1 MQAEPIDKRTN
12 STRLE
17 TFSDAV
23 FAFSATL
30 LVVSLEVPESFP
42 ALLDDLRGF
51 IAFGLRFA
59 ALLMLWSVHHAYFRR
74 FPLADNVNIVL
85 NACLLFVILFY
96 VYPLKFMSEGL
107 VNMLM
112 GIPTNMGMRNADDL
126 ALMFILYSAGFV
138 AIFFFVALMYWHA
151 HRKSRLLNLSF
162 LQKKEAAFFAR
173 HYLILAGV
181 GGLSIVMAVLK
192 IGIQIGGPGHVYM
205 ILGPLCYWHAR
216 RHTQEIAEL
225 DEHNT
230 Q

>member
-1 MQAEPIDKRTN
+1 MQADTTEKRTD

-42 ALLDDLRGF
+42 DLIDDLRGF
-51 IAFGLRFA
+51 VAFGLRFA

-74 FPLADNVNIVL
+74 YPLADGLNIIL

-107 VNMLM
+107 VSTIM
-112 GIPTNMGMRNADDL
+112 GDPANMGMRSVDDL

-151 HRKSRLLNLSF
+151 YHKSAHLKLTLI
-162 LQKKEAAFFAR
+162 QKKEAAFFTR
-173 HYLILAGV
+173 HYMILAGV
-181 GGLSIVMAVLK
+181 GVLSIITAILK
-192 IGIQIGGPGHVYM
+192 IGIHFGGPGHIYM

-216 RHTQEIAEL
+216 RHANAIATLEA
-225 DEHNT
+225 H
-230 Q
+230 